1 MSLSRVKRFRFFFFP
16 PLFPKLTM
24 PLRVAIVLLCPKLL
38 MTYSSK
44 IFFALRTLLIHSPF
58 LLARSTSKQRLILD
72 LRQVNGFIYRF
83 KCKKFKCKNLS
94 VATQIFDKDYYLF
107 KFVLKA
113 GYHFIEVFPK
123 HRKYCLAFAWVFG
136 SGKFRFFQ
144 FCVLSFRLAFHLSF
158 YLHQD
163 SQASSAVQLSRLI
176 LIYSGLV
183 SSQTKKS
190 LFGNQFK
197 L

>member
-16 PLFPKLTM
+16 HLFPKLTM

-38 MTYSSK
+38 MTYSSN
-44 IFFALRTLLIHSPF
+44 IFFALWTLLLRSPF
-58 LLARSTSKQRLILD
+58 LLARSTGKQRLTSD
-72 LRQVNGFIYRF
+72 LRHVNGLIYKQQF
-83 KCKKFKCKNLS
+83 KCENLS
-94 VATQIFDKDYYLF
+94 VATQIFGKDYYLF

-123 HRKYCLAFAWVFG
+123 HRKYCRAFAWDFG

-144 FCVLSFRLAFHLSF
+144 FCVLSFRWPFIYSF

-163 SQASSAVQLSRLI
+163 SQAALAVQLSRLI
-176 LIYSGLV
+176 LIYSSLV